1 MCPLPPEE
9 RDARRDAVT
18 RILKTRSVRSQ
29 DELAEHLAELGFETT
44 QSSLS
49 RDLREL
55 HAAKL
60 DGKYVLPDAG
70 MRIISK
76 ADEST
81 AGLRTAAAFVRGMQF
96 AGPNLVVVRTTPGS
110 ASAVALA
117 IDASP
122 GSEVVGT
129 VAGDDTLFVA
139 TTGRAAGVRFEKRLR
154 AALEQTR
161 TENAGA

>member
-1 MCPLPPEE
+1 MCPLPPDE
-9 RDARRDAVT
+9 RDARRQAVT
-18 RILKTRSVRSQ
+18 RILQTRAVRSQ
-29 DELAEHLAELGFETT
+29 DELAVLLAATGFETT

-60 DGKYVLPDAG
+60 DGKYVLPDAS
-70 MRIISK
+70 MRINSK
-76 ADEST
+76 ASEST
-81 AGLRTAAAFVRGMQF
+81 SALRTAATFVRGMQF

-117 IDASP
+117 IDGAP
-122 GSEVVGT
+122 GPEVVGT

-139 TTGRAAGVRFEKRLR
+139 TTGRAAGIRFEKRLR